1 MVNRRGVPPLPP
13 PPISGILNR
22 SLPATYYLPEEIGVQ
37 FNIAVLSG
45 DGIGPE
51 VTAEG
56 VKALQA
62 AGRAFGHTF
71 QLEYADVG
79 GISMDKHGTP
89 LLPAVAALAGQ
100 ADAVLFGAVGGPKWD
115 DPAAATRPEDG
126 LLQLR
131 AQLGVFANIRPVKV
145 YPELAAASVL
155 KPETLAGVDL
165 VVVRELTGGLYYA
178 QPKGRQETPQGWTGV
193 DTMRYSAAEIE
204 RVLRVGFELARGR
217 RQKLASI
224 DKANVLECSRLWRQ
238 IATDLA
244 PEYPEVELEHILVDA
259 CAMQLIQRPAAFDVL
274 VAENTFGD
282 ILTDEAAV
290 LSASMGLLPSASLAD
305 VPVAGGKIPGFYE
318 PIHGTAP
325 DIAGQGIANPVAS
338 ILSVALML
346 RYSLGL
352 TEAAAAVERS
362 VEQALT
368 AGWRTPD
375 IAGNAAPVSTGEM
388 GDRIAAAIAP

>member
-1 MVNRRGVPPLPP
+1 M
-13 PPISGILNR
+13 
-22 SLPATYYLPEEIGVQ
+22 E
-37 FNIAVLSG
+37 FDIAVLSG

-56 VKALQA
+56 VKALEA
-62 AGRAFGHTF
+62 VGRAYGHTF
-71 QLEYADVG
+71 NLHYAEVG
-79 GISMDKHGTP
+79 GISIDRHGTP
-89 LLPAVAALAGQ
+89 LLPEVAELAGD

-131 AQLGVFANIRPVKV
+131 AHLEVFANIRPVKV
-145 YPELAAASVL
+145 YPELAPASVL
-155 KPETLAGVDL
+155 KPEVLEGVDL

-193 DTMRYSAAEIE
+193 DTMRYSDGEIE

-217 RQKLASI
+217 RKKLASI

-238 IATDLA
+238 IATRLGA
-244 PEYPEVELEHILVDA
+244 EYPDVELEHILVDA
-259 CAMQLIQRPAAFDVL
+259 CAMQLIQRPARFDVI

-290 LSASMGLLPSASLAD
+290 LSASMGLLPSASLSA
-305 VPVAGGKIPGFYE
+305 VPVAGRKIRGFYE
-318 PIHGTAP
+318 PIHGSAP
-325 DIAGQGIANPVAS
+325 DIAGQSIANPVAAT
-338 ILSVALML
+338 LSVAMML

-352 TEAAAAVERS
+352 TEEAAVVERA
-362 VEQALT
+362 VEQVLA
-368 AGWRTPD
+368 AGGRTPD
-375 IAGNAAPVSTGEM
+375 IAGGGPAVSTTAM
-388 GDRIAAAIAP
+388 GDQIAAAIAPAV

>member
-1 MVNRRGVPPLPP
+1 M
-13 PPISGILNR
+13 
-22 SLPATYYLPEEIGVQ
+22 E

-62 AGRAFGHTF
+62 VAGAFGHSF
-71 QLEYADVG
+71 NLEYGDVG
-79 GISMDKHGTP
+79 GISIDKHGTP
-89 LLPAVAALAGQ
+89 LLPEVQDLAGA

-115 DPAAATRPEDG
+115 DPAATTRPEDG

-131 AQLGVFANIRPVKV
+131 SHLGVFANIRPVKV
-145 YPELAAASVL
+145 YPNLAESNVL
-155 KPETLAGVDL
+155 KPEVLEGVDM

-178 QPKGRQETPQGWTGV
+178 QPKGRYETPQGWTGV
-193 DTMRYSAAEIE
+193 DTMRYSEGEIE
-204 RVLRVGFELARGR
+204 RVLRVGFELARVR
-217 RQKLASI
+217 RGKLASI

-238 IATDLA
+238 IATRLGE
-244 PEYPEVELEHILVDA
+244 EYPDVELEHVLVDA
-259 CAMQLIQRPAAFDVL
+259 CAMQLIQRPARFDVI

-305 VPVAGGKIPGFYE
+305 VPIAGRKIRGFYE

-338 ILSVALML
+338 TLSVALML

-352 TEAAAAVERS
+352 TEEAASVERAVEQ
-362 VEQALT
+362 VLD
-368 AGWRTPD
+368 AGYRTPD
-375 IAGNAAPVSTGEM
+375 IAVNESSRVSTTEM
-388 GDRIAAAIAP
+388 GDRIAQAITN